1 MGPHPSYP
9 SDRALYPDAPLTVK
23 ELPAAMRPRELLEQ
37 RGAQNVPDETLLA
50 ILLRSGVPGKNVTEL
65 ARELLRRFNG
75 FDGLVKADFHELRS
89 LRIKGLGKV
98 KCMELAAALELS
110 RRAFE
115 QRRLHDSRHD
125 DPPVREP
132 ETVYRLLAPLA
143 RGQQQEI
150 FWAVLLNTKNRMIG
164 QPIETT
170 RGLLDSSPVHPREV
184 FSKAVRYSAASVILA
199 HNHPSG
205 DPTPSKEDVDITR
218 RLIEAA
224 RILGIRVLDH
234 IIIGR
239 PAPDAPGYVSLRE
252 KNLVAFE

>member
-1 MGPHPSYP
+1 
-9 SDRALYPDAPLTVK
+9 
-23 ELPAAMRPRELLEQ
+23 MRPRELLLQ
-37 RGAQNVPDETLLA
+37 RGAENVPDEILLA
-50 ILLRSGVPGKNVTEL
+50 ILLRTGLPGKNVTEL
-65 ARELLRRFNG
+65 ARELLRRSGG
-75 FDGLVKADFHELRS
+75 FEGLAKADFHELRN

-110 RRAFE
+110 RRALAQHSLQDTRHEE
-115 QRRLHDSRHD
+115 Q
-125 DPPVREP
+125 PIREP
-132 ETVYRLLAPLA
+132 ESVYRLLVPLA

-150 FWAVLLNTKNRMIG
+150 FWAVLLNTKNRIIG

-224 RILGIRVLDH
+224 RILGIRVVDH
-234 IIIGR
+234 LIVGR
-239 PAPDAPGYVSLRE
+239 PTPSSPGYVSLRE